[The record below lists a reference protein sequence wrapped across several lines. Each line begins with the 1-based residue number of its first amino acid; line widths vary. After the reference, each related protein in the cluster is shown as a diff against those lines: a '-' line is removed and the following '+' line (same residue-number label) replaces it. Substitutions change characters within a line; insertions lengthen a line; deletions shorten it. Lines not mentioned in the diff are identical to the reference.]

1 MNEDVFLAD
10 LLCLGNQTLLQG
22 LNLLDELIGLGVCA
36 FKFPPTMYVKWL
48 LQLVSKELSFLLLL
62 KVFLLEQEDLT
73 AEVRDASGLVL
84 CDNQFPLHIGN
95 VLLSADDF
103 SDLLLIVDL
112 TLVEGRL
119 LDLDLLIEN
128 LELLVTLD

>member
-1 MNEDVFLAD
+1 
-10 LLCLGNQTLLQG
+10 
-22 LNLLDELIGLGVCA
+22 
-36 FKFPPTMYVKWL
+36 MYVKWL

-73 AEVRDASGLVL
+73 AEVRDASCLVL
-84 CDNQFPLHIGN
+84 CDYQLSLHIGN
-95 VLLSADDF
+95 VLLSADDL

-112 TLVEGRL
+112 ALIEGRL